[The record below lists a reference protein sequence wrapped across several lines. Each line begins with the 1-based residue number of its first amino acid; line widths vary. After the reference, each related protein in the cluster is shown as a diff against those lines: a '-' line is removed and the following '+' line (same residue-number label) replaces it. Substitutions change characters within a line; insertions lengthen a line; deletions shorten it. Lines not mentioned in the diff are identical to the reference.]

1 MAQNDLMTRRGR
13 TGGAL
18 TPFVNDNGLL
28 GPSSFFGSSPFTAMR
43 RMMEEMDRF
52 SNMLMPGMMSSSLLP
67 AMPGETLSEQ
77 LWSPSVDVSESIKH
91 WSVEVD
97 LPGVNKDDIDV
108 QVRDHSLTIRAEMK
122 QSSEPQQEGD
132 QRRYHRRERRYG
144 YFERVIP
151 LPENVD
157 EDHIGCSFH
166 DGVLMINI
174 PKSESAQ
181 QQGRKIMVTGAPE
194 TSAPSGAL
202 QSGTTQS
209 GQSGASGNQA
219 QNPSPS

>member
-18 TPFVNDNGLL
+18 TPFVNDNSLL
-28 GPSSFFGSSPFTAMR
+28 GPSSFFGTSPFTTMR

-52 SNMLMPGMMSSSLLP
+52 SNLFMPGMMTSGLLP
-67 AMPGETLSEQ
+67 GMPGEAMSDQ

-91 WSVEVD
+91 WTVEVD

-108 QVRDHSLTIRAEMK
+108 QVRDHSLTMRAELK
-122 QSSEPQQEGD
+122 QTAEPQEGDD

-157 EDHIGCSFH
+157 EDRIGCSFR

-174 PKSESAQ
+174 PKAESAQ
-181 QQGRKIMVTGAPE
+181 QQGRKIAVSDT
-194 TSAPSGAL
+194 
-202 QSGTTQS
+202 
-209 GQSGASGNQA
+209 
-219 QNPSPS
+219 QNPNPS